1 MKIFMAVLQNKSTD
15 AQKDVVIANAG
26 LGLQACFPGR
36 SLEDCLGM
44 ARESIESGSALKVF
58 DKLMEMNK

>member
-1 MKIFMAVLQNKSTD
+1 MTVNYTKFD
-15 AQKDVVIANAG
+15 AENLEYVVVANAG

-44 ARESIESGSALKVF
+44 AGESIESGSALKAF
-58 DKLMEMNK
+58 DTLMEMNK